1 MVEIRTDDLW
11 LGALALARGGRL
23 VGLELQ
29 GTNGRRTAVF
39 RIAGPGLR
47 ALERAYARGT
57 VEANV
62 AELKGQMS
70 HLKDVLFGRLRREER
85 REAGV
90 RDQGGDRAGQAL
102 P

>member
-1 MVEIRTDDLW
+1 MVEIRTEDLW

-23 VGLELQ
+23 VALELE

-39 RIAGPGLR
+39 RIAGRGLR
-47 ALERAYARGT
+47 RLEQAYARGT

-70 HLKDVLFGRLRREER
+70 HLKDVLFARLRREER
-85 REAGV
+85 RGAGV
-90 RDQGGDRAGQAL
+90 RDQGRDRAGQAVS
-102 P
+102 